1 MADNTAELLKQV
13 SAELKQATSDFSKQA
28 ENALNEAKK
37 AGSLSE
43 ETKNAVDELATKFNS
58 LTEAEKQLKAQLGEL
73 EQEFARLPSPG
84 TPQAQDSLG
93 GCLLTHL

>member
-1 MADNTAELLKQV
+1 MADNTADLLKQV

-28 ENALNEAKK
+28 ENALAEAKK

-73 EQEFARLPSPG
+73 EQEFARLRLAPRRLVTAPVAWSSRARG
-84 TPQAQDSLG
+84 
-93 GCLLTHL
+93 